1 MQLEKSL
8 AAHVPTSALFA
19 TDSQSSSNDPCN
31 VKSEN
36 NKSLT
41 IIAHESPA
49 AASLSGDTVEVL
61 ISSSFVR
68 LCVAGAW
75 SCKFFFSS
83 DDPIATVTALQTGR
97 SPY

>member
-36 NKSLT
+36 KKSLPRCLH
-41 IIAHESPA
+41 IHF
-49 AASLSGDTVEVL
+49 EV
-61 ISSSFVR
+61 
-68 LCVAGAW
+68 
-75 SCKFFFSS
+75 
-83 DDPIATVTALQTGR
+83 PIAEALVDFERRTLTL
-97 SPY
+97 SAEAAVKAPVACSE